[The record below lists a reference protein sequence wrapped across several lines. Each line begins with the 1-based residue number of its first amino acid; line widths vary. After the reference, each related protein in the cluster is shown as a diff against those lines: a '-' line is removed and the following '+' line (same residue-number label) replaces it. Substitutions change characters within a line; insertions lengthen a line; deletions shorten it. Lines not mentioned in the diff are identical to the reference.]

1 MKAKEREYKMNEQM
15 NNEIVKN
22 TNIKKNKPKR
32 EKRAHGNRFNF
43 IDAIIIICIISV
55 LTLLYFVYS
64 PLEILGIGTT
74 ETDIIYTLKIS
85 GVPSEYAAAITIG
98 DTIAD
103 TDGYVLGT
111 VATAVEI
118 EPHSIYEYRENEF
131 GSGGIVRITHPDL
144 VDLIITVS
152 ASSEK
157 GRDGYSVDGK
167 RIAVE
172 AEYQLLLPKF
182 ESKGRCISLS
192 EENMREGG
200 AS

>member
-1 MKAKEREYKMNEQM
+1 MNEQM
-15 NNEIVKN
+15 NNETVKN
-22 TNIKKNKPKR
+22 SNIKKAKPKR
-32 EKRAHGNRFNF
+32 EKRARGNRFNF
-43 IDAIIIICIISV
+43 IDAIIIICLISV
-55 LTLLYFVYS
+55 LALLYFVYS
-64 PLEILGIGTT
+64 PLELLGIGTT
-74 ETDIIYTLKIS
+74 ETDIIYTLKIT

-98 DTIAD
+98 DKITD
-103 TDGYVLGT
+103 SDGYELGS

-118 EPHSIYEYRENEF
+118 EPHSVYEYRENEF

-152 ASSEK
+152 ATSEK
-157 GRDGYSVDGK
+157 SSDGYIVDGK

-172 AEYQLLLPKF
+172 AEYHLLLPKF
-182 ESKGRCISLS
+182 ESKGICISLS

>member
-1 MKAKEREYKMNEQM
+1 MNEQM
-15 NNEIVKN
+15 NNETVKN
-22 TNIKKNKPKR
+22 SNIKKAKPKR
-32 EKRAHGNRFNF
+32 EKRARGNRFNF
-43 IDAIIIICIISV
+43 IDAIIIICLISV
-55 LTLLYFVYS
+55 LALLYFVYS
-64 PLEILGIGTT
+64 PLELLGIGTT
-74 ETDIIYTLKIS
+74 ETDIIYTLKIT

-98 DTIAD
+98 DKIAD
-103 TDGYVLGT
+103 SDGYELGT

-118 EPHSIYEYRENEF
+118 EPHSVYEYRENEF

-152 ASSEK
+152 ATSEK
-157 GRDGYSVDGK
+157 SSDGYIVDGK

-172 AEYQLLLPKF
+172 AEYHLLLPKF
-182 ESKGRCISLS
+182 ESKGICISLS